1 MRVVA
6 MILAGGEG
14 SRLTVLSAH
23 RAKPSVPFAGKYRI
37 IDFTIS
43 NCVNS
48 QIYDVAVLT
57 QYRPHSLNEHIGIGK
72 PWDLDRI
79 HGGIRLL
86 QPYQAREG
94 QAWYAGTADAV
105 YQNLDFIENRDA
117 DGTLILSGDH
127 IYKMDYRE
135 MVNFHQEKG
144 ADLTIAVM
152 EVAREE
158 AHRFGIMTTN
168 KNRRITAFYE
178 KPKED
183 RGTLASMGIYLF
195 NTEVLVERLRELHPK
210 HPDLDFG
217 KHVIPYMIDRDK
229 VYAFPFN
236 GYWVDVGT
244 IDSYWRTSMEL
255 CEPDHELDLWD
266 TTWQIR
272 TRSQERPPVKTSVL
286 GKISRALVSNG
297 CTIQGEVYRSVL
309 SPGVF
314 VSPGAVVRESVV
326 MNDSFIGPGAV
337 LDRVVVDKNVIISA
351 GVRLGDGDDNTPN
364 AEMPDKLDTGITVV
378 GKDAYIPANLRIGRN
393 VLIDA
398 QVDIDA
404 YGDLEVIPSGASVHP
419 DGVIL
424 PELGTSASEP
434 KDERS
439 VSDEAASD
447 VPVGGRTSAHQ

>member
-6 MILAGGEG
+6 LILAGGEG

-48 QIYDVAVLT
+48 EIYDIAVLT

-94 QAWYAGTADAV
+94 RSWYAGTADAV
-105 YQNLDFIENRDA
+105 FQNLDFIQNRDA
-117 DGTLILSGDH
+117 DGALILSGDH

-135 MVNFHQEKG
+135 MIRFHQEKG
-144 ADLTIAVM
+144 ADVTIAVM
-152 EVAREE
+152 HVPKEE

-168 KNRRITAFYE
+168 RNGRITAFYE

-195 NTEVLVERLRELHPK
+195 NTDVLEARLTELHPE

-217 KHVIPYMIDRDK
+217 KHVIPHMIDRDK
-229 VYAFPFN
+229 VYAFPFE

-244 IDSYWRTSMEL
+244 IDAYWSTSMEL
-255 CEPDHELDLWD
+255 CDPNHPLDLWD
-266 TTWQIR
+266 STWQIR

-286 GKISRALVSNG
+286 GKSARSLVSNG
-297 CTIQGEVYRSVL
+297 CVIQGEVYRSVL

-326 MNDSFIGPGAV
+326 MNDTFIGPGAM
-337 LDRVVVDKNVIISA
+337 LDKVVVDKNVVVSA
-351 GVRLGDGDDNTPN
+351 GVRLGVGEDLTVPN
-364 AEMPDKLDTGITVV
+364 AEMPDKLNTGITVV
-378 GKDAYIPANLRIGRN
+378 GKGAYIPENVSIGRN

-398 QVDIDA
+398 GVDLD
-404 YGDLEVIPSGASVHP
+404 DFEERTDIPSGASVHP
-419 DGVIL
+419 GGMIL
-424 PELGTSASEP
+424 PESEASASELE
-434 KDERS
+434 DERPAP
-439 VSDEAASD
+439 DEAASD
-447 VPVGGRTSAHQ
+447 VKRET

>member
-1 MRVVA
+1 MRVTA
-6 MILAGGEG
+6 IILAGGEG

-48 QIYDVAVLT
+48 QIYDIAVLT

-94 QAWYAGTADAV
+94 HTWYAGTADAV
-105 YQNLDFIENRDA
+105 YQNLDYLESRDA

-127 IYKMDYRE
+127 IYKMNYGE
-135 MVNFHQEKG
+135 MIHFHQEKG

-152 EVAREE
+152 NVKKEE

-168 KNRRITAFYE
+168 RNGRITAFYE

-195 NTEVLVERLRELHPK
+195 NTDVLRTRLSELHSAY
-210 HPDLDFG
+210 PDLDFG
-217 KHVIPYMIDRDK
+217 KHVIPYMIDQDK
-229 VYAFPFN
+229 VYAFEFN

-244 IDSYWRTSMEL
+244 IDAYWQTSMEL
-255 CEPDHELDLWD
+255 CDPGHPLDLWD
-266 TTWQIR
+266 TSWQIR

-286 GKISRALVSNG
+286 GRIARSLVSNG
-297 CTIQGEVYRSVL
+297 CSIQGEVYRSVL

-326 MNDSFIGPGAV
+326 MNDTFIGPGAV
-337 LDRVVVDKNVIISA
+337 LDKVIVDKNVVISA
-351 GVRLGDGDDNTPN
+351 GVHLGEGDDVDTPN
-364 AEMPDKLDTGITVV
+364 TEMPEKLFTGITVV
-378 GKDAYIPANLRIGRN
+378 GKGAYLPANIHIGRN

-398 QVDIDA
+398 GVDIDA
-404 YGDLEVIPSGASVHP
+404 FADLERIPSGASVHREGP
-419 DGVIL
+419 VM
-424 PELGTSASEP
+424 PQSTTAET
-434 KDERS
+434 
-439 VSDEAASD
+439 D
-447 VPVGGRTSAHQ
+447 VNEDPSINPAEGS